1 MKKVIDDILLEAT
14 ILGMISEADEREVKY
29 KDNDGQI
36 KTMKVPVAL
45 RMRDPQH
52 PARIAAEKLKQDDGT
67 DKQGPEEP
75 ETPSS
80 ATSDQDN
87 TQTFGKTF
95 GDDPT
100 GSDSSGD
107 TESFV
112 SDEEIENIAKELGF
126 EKGKLP
132 ESLMKSDPTILTA
145 LKKGF
150 HKSDDWTPAPGSKTS
165 LFNETMSMVG
175 KQLAL

>member
-67 DKQGPEEP
+67 DKKGTEEP
-75 ETPSS
+75 ETP
-80 ATSDQDN
+80 
-87 TQTFGKTF
+87 
-95 GDDPT
+95 
-100 GSDSSGD
+100 
-107 TESFV
+107 
-112 SDEEIENIAKELGF
+112 
-126 EKGKLP
+126 
-132 ESLMKSDPTILTA
+132 
-145 LKKGF
+145 
-150 HKSDDWTPAPGSKTS
+150 
-165 LFNETMSMVG
+165 
-175 KQLAL
+175 

>member
-1 MKKVIDDILLEAT
+1 
-14 ILGMISEADEREVKY
+14 MISEADEREVKY

-67 DKQGPEEP
+67 DKKGTEEP

-126 EKGKLP
+126 E
-132 ESLMKSDPTILTA
+132 
-145 LKKGF
+145 
-150 HKSDDWTPAPGSKTS
+150 
-165 LFNETMSMVG
+165 
-175 KQLAL
+175 